1 MLRELMFANV
11 YRNPEAKKEEEK
23 AKKMLISLYTYYQ
36 EHPEQMSREY
46 RNLIGCS
53 EDKTQVVCDYIA
65 GMTDQYSMHK
75 YEELSCRK
83 PGRFIRYRE
92 EKCDI
97 PMI

>member
-1 MLRELMFANV
+1 MCASRRRLRGHAHAAGVDVRDV

-75 YEELSCRK
+75 YEELFVPK
-83 PGRFIRYRE
+83 AWAVY
-92 EKCDI
+92 
-97 PMI
+97 